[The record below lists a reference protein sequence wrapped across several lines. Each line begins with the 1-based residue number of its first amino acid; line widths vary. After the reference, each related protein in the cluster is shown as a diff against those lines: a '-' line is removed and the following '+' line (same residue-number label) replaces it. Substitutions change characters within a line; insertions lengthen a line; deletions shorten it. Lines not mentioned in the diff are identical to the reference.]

1 MEPRTA
7 PGGTARG
14 RDADRLAG
22 GAVPSITK
30 PVRRVL
36 SSTPLNCGVTAC
48 PAAEDGPNGFWACPV
63 AASGVPYV
71 AGVVG
76 PAVTVGLS
84 CWEPAVVSPVST
96 CGQKEGVASRPPGM
110 VTGCES
116 VSVRLRP

>member
-1 MEPRTA
+1 MEPRAA
-7 PGGTARG
+7 PGGAARG

-48 PAAEDGPNGFWACPV
+48 PAAEDGSNGFWACPV
-63 AASGVPYV
+63 AASRVLYV
-71 AGVVG
+71 ASAVD

-96 CGQKEGVASRPPGM
+96 CGQQEKVASQPPGT